1 MKYCLLLK
9 WSLNIHPVDFLRN
22 LFHYFHLSWRWVVH
36 QLHVAIGQRR
46 FSKNVFL
53 SISTVFVCSCLPWID
68 RLAGW
73 NASVLCWPAAWN
85 KAGIIKPVKHE
96 HPIHLFFSFLCLSSC
111 ASCAVSCPFSS
122 FLCLKPSTSF
132 FRWAARQQS
141 QRFTMDNWDIVVE
154 IIADIVSDK
163 GIRWTTLASR

>member
-36 QLHVAIGQRR
+36 QLRDFQKT
-46 FSKNVFL
+46 FLL
-53 SISTVFVCSCLPWID
+53 SILTVFVCSCLPWID

-85 KAGIIKPVKHE
+85 KAGIIIYQTCLTWTSNSPVFLFLVSE
-96 HPIHLFFSFLCLSSC
+96 LLCELRCLLPLLFFL
-111 ASCAVSCPFSS
+111 VSQTLNLLFQVGCKTTEIYHGQ
-122 FLCLKPSTSF
+122 LRHCC
-132 FRWAARQQS
+132 WNNCW
-141 QRFTMDNWDIVVE
+141 QR
-154 IIADIVSDK
+154 
-163 GIRWTTLASR
+163 